1 MIKFFRHIRKS
12 LLMEN
17 KTGKYFKYAIGEIL
31 LVMVGILLALQ
42 VNNWNEN
49 RKAENNKQKLML
61 ALKKEFSINT
71 KTLKER
77 SLGLHKHNSQ
87 LNKVINFSAGTLELS
102 IDSLRYYA
110 SNLTY
115 QIRFSMLNSVLEEA
129 VSAGKFEMLSDSL
142 KQNLSLIKDFL
153 NSRNDLSKMGDD
165 IMYNK
170 NGENVDFMLNIN
182 AFQHSNSET
191 FYVQPPITM
200 HPDFLKSD
208 EEFINYIKSS
218 KTYEKLHQVYY
229 FSIIDEVWIKYG
241 LLRLTNLTIDLLDTE
256 LKEQ

>member
-1 MIKFFRHIRKS
+1 
-12 LLMEN
+12 METG
-17 KTGKYFKYAIGEIL
+17 KTTKYFKYAIGEIL

-61 ALKKEFSINT
+61 ALKKEFLIN
-71 KTLKER
+71 KETLEER
-77 SLGLHKHNSQ
+77 SQGLHKHNSQ

-110 SNLTY
+110 SNLAY

-129 VSAGKFEMLSDSL
+129 VSASKFEMLSDSL

-153 NSRNDLSKMGDD
+153 NSRNDISKMGDD
-165 IMYNK
+165 IMFNK

-182 AFQHSNSET
+182 AFQDVNSET
-191 FYVQPPITM
+191 FYVQPPISM
-200 HPDFLKSD
+200 HPDFLKND
-208 EEFINYIKSS
+208 DEFISYIKSS

-229 FSIIDEVWIKYG
+229 FSMLDEVWIKYG
-241 LLRLTNLTIDLLDTE
+241 LLRLTNVTIDLLDRELTE
-256 LKEQ
+256 H